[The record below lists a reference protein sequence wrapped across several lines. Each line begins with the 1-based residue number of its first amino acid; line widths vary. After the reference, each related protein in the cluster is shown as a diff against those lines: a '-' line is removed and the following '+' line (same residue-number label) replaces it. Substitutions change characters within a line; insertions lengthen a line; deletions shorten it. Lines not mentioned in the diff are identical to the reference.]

1 MEKSLTLFLKCPH
14 CGESLMDSEHTVNRK
29 PGIRI
34 SIETRNGPG
43 NLWLCPIYGCF
54 QHESDVDIQDNEIVT
69 MRCPHCH
76 EPLIRKV
83 VCQHCNAPM
92 VGFNINVGG
101 KVNICSRKGCMNHFI
116 VFEEADDLINLF
128 YEKFEPRY

>member
-14 CGESLMDSEHTVNRK
+14 CGESFMDDQHLINNK
-29 PGIRI
+29 PGIKVDI
-34 SIETRNGPG
+34 VTKNGQG
-43 NLWLCPIYGCF
+43 HLWLCPIYGCF
-54 QHESDVDIQDNEIVT
+54 QHESDIDIYDNEIVT
-69 MRCPHCH
+69 MNCPHCNQT
-76 EPLIRKV
+76 LLRDIT
-83 VCQHCNAPM
+83 CQNCSAPM

-101 KVNICSRKGCMNHFI
+101 KVDICSRKGCQNHYI